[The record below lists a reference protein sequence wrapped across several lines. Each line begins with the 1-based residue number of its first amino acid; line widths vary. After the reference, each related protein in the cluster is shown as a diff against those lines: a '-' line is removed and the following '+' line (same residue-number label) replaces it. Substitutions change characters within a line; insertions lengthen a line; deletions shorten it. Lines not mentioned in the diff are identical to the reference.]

1 MLMKKLII
9 NADDFGIHE
18 TVSCGIVDGYRQGC
32 ISSTTLMAGAVGFD
46 QAVALAGDNPG
57 LGLGVHLTLVGE
69 MPVAAPGTVA
79 SLVDTEGRLPL
90 AYGRFLQQFLTGNI
104 RLSEIRREL
113 EAQVQ
118 KVTDTGLQI
127 THLDSHQ
134 HMHVVPGIIDIV
146 LDIAKQ
152 FQIKAIRIPAEPI
165 GFFGGFPSTMGRFI
179 GRGGLSV
186 LAAVARRKAKKAG
199 IETTDHFYGMLAG
212 GHMNEAYLLNIVKQL
227 PYGTSE
233 LMLHPGL
240 DDQAMTNAYGWKYHW
255 QEEYQAVTGRW
266 LRDCL
271 AQEKIELIHFGELA
285 HE

>member
-18 TVSCGIVDGYRQGC
+18 TVSRGIIDGYRQGC
-32 ISSTTLMAGAVGFD
+32 ISSTTLMAGADGFE

-69 MPVAAPGTVA
+69 LPVAAPGTIA
-79 SLVDTEGRLPL
+79 SLVSQDGRLPL
-90 AYGRFLQQFLTGNI
+90 AYGRFLQQFLAGQI
-104 RLSEIRREL
+104 RLTDIRREL

-118 KVTDTGLQI
+118 KVADTGLRI

-134 HMHVVPGIIDIV
+134 HMHVVPQIIDIV
-146 LDIAKQ
+146 LDIAKK
-152 FQIKAIRIPAEPI
+152 FQIKAIRIPAEPLW
-165 GFFGGFPSTMGRFI
+165 FFGGFPGTAGRVI

-186 LAAVARRKAKKAG
+186 LAAIARRKAKKAG
-199 IETTDHFYGMLAG
+199 IATTGHFYGMLAG
-212 GHMNEAYLLNIVKQL
+212 GHMNETYLLNIIKQL

-255 QEEYQAVTGRW
+255 QDEYQAVTGRR
-266 LRDCL
+266 LADCL
-271 AQEKIELIHFGELA
+271 SQEKIELIHFGDLA
-285 HE
+285 HA